1 MKLHYGWV
9 VVAVGALATCVGMGA
24 MFSLPVF
31 LTPIAADTGWSR
43 AGIASAMTL
52 NFLTMGVAAFGWG
65 ALSDR
70 FGPRRVVLAGVV
82 LLGIGLAWASRS
94 TSLIEF
100 QLAYG
105 VIVGLAGG
113 SFIAPLVATVTQWFD
128 EHRAVAV
135 SLVGAGNAVAPM
147 TVSPLASWLIEA
159 QGWRTA
165 AVDHRRHRRGGADPG
180 GAAGAP
186 AAVDGRWRG
195 AGCAGKPRAQDD
207 GDARV
212 AHAAVRGAR
221 D

>member
-31 LTPIAADTGWSR
+31 LTPIAADTGWPR

-65 ALSDR
+65 TLSDR

-82 LLGIGLAWASRS
+82 LLGSGLAWASRS
-94 TSLIEF
+94 TSLLEF

-113 SFIAPLVATVTQWFD
+113 SL
-128 EHRAVAV
+128 H
-135 SLVGAGNAVAPM
+135 
-147 TVSPLASWLIEA
+147 
-159 QGWRTA
+159 
-165 AVDHRRHRRGGADPG
+165 
-180 GAAGAP
+180 GAAGGHRH
-186 AAVDGRWRG
+186 AVVRRASRG
-195 AGCAGKPRAQDD
+195 GGIAGS
-207 GDARV
+207 ARV
-212 AHAAVRGAR
+212 SGWRR
-221 D
+221 